1 MLITCTGWVRA
12 TDKLEGIGGMAEADR
27 TTSPINTLIEVA
39 QDPDGYIARWKDTTG
54 RKVIGAL
61 PMNFPAEIAHAAGAL
76 SVVIQED
83 REPITLGRNL
93 LTEYNCGYSKNL
105 ADKAATG
112 RLALYDG
119 FFLADHCVQLLG
131 ALDVV
136 REEVPE
142 KPAYFGQLISSLSD
156 SWTFD
161 QVRLRMVDFRQA
173 LGDFTGNPI
182 SDDDLSRSIALFN
195 TNARML
201 QQIFSERR
209 EGNATFTSTQ
219 IQAIVKSSMIM
230 DKEDHSTLL
239 SMVLA
244 NSGFV
249 ARDDRIRLHL
259 SGHFCHAPKPEL
271 LELIEDCGAVIV
283 DDDLY
288 HGTRYAPTTVSEDGD
303 PLSALASAYLERNV
317 AVPCPTVAQHDVDWD
332 GYLLKAIEDSSA
344 EGAIVLMA
352 KYCEPHMLYY
362 PELRKALNA
371 RGIPHLLIET
381 EHEGMPFETFRTR
394 VEAMLERIRHN
405 QLVGLRSRS
414 VNSDRDR

>member
-1 MLITCTGWVRA
+1 
-12 TDKLEGIGGMAEADR
+12 MAVTDR
-27 TTSPINTLIEVA
+27 TTSAIHTLIEVA
-39 QDPDGYIARWKDTTG
+39 QDPDSYIARWKSATG
-54 RKVIGAL
+54 GKVIGAL

-76 SVVIQED
+76 PVVIQED

-156 SWTFD
+156 AWTFD
-161 QVRLRMVDFRQA
+161 QVRLRMVGFRQA
-173 LGDFTGNPI
+173 LGEFTGNTI
-182 SDDDLSRSIALFN
+182 GDADLSRSIAIFNANAQLLQRLF
-195 TNARML
+195 AD
-201 QQIFSERR
+201 RR
-209 EGNATFTSTQ
+209 AGNAKFTSSQ
-219 IQAIVKSSMIM
+219 LQAIVKSSMIM
-230 DKEDHSTLL
+230 DKEEHSALL

-244 NSGFV
+244 DSDFV

-259 SGHFCHAPKPEL
+259 SGHFCHSPKPEL

-288 HGTRYAPTTVSEDGD
+288 HGTRYAPTLVREDGD
-303 PLSALASAYLERNV
+303 PLGALASAYLERNV
-317 AVPCPTVAQHDVDWD
+317 AVPCPTVVQHDVDWD

-344 EGAIVLMA
+344 EGVIVLMA

-371 RGIPHLLIET
+371 HGIPHLLIET

-394 VEAMLERIRHN
+394 IEAMLERIRHK
-405 QLVGLRSRS
+405 QMVRPGVSTS
-414 VNSDRDR
+414 